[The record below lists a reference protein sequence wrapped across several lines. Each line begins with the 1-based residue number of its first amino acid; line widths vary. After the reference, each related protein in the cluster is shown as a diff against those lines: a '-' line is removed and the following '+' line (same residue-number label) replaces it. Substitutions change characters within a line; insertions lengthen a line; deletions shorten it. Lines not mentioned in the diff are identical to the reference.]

1 MHSAKSTNLNQMFD
15 VVSNPTDEVSEGNG
29 NLQYVYES
37 VLIAL
42 GVCWFLLIVFEL
54 YFGRDLIDAISFRV
68 QDATWLPANI
78 GPSRGLIGLHHFGD
92 FQIWL
97 GYAGIHNPF
106 AGFIKYPPQSPPQ
119 ALWLFKALLKLGFQ
133 QVIGIPKVLLGFWVI
148 SFVSWTKGSSIFL
161 KETGLQKSE
170 LRYLIAISALSAP
183 FIVTFD
189 RGSLQFIVIG
199 TSLLYFYYASNNR
212 NFLASIFFAV
222 AVSLKPYCAILI
234 LWPVCLRNWRAVWGA
249 LTLSFLLTIFAIW
262 LLPSSFNSSLRSLLG
277 ALSNHVAGP
286 NLSWLNDSVSS
297 PAAVWKFVNFIR
309 FQPLIN
315 KFESESQLFL
325 MLIGLTTLAA
335 IVVIISSQFSSKR
348 QTIILLLS
356 TTQLIVP
363 LSGLYT
369 PLWVLA
375 LLPLLVREVISLN
388 PQRKPMNAL
397 VDKLSGVFSL
407 FAIVSVLPLPGSIRV
422 GEYVYRYCA
431 TIAPLGMTVTIYIS
445 AFYVGVKTLRERLM
459 KSAASVL

>member
-1 MHSAKSTNLNQMFD
+1 MHSVKSTNLNQMFD
-15 VVSNPTDEVSEGNG
+15 EVSNPTNEFSESNE
-29 NLQYVYES
+29 NLQSVYEY

-42 GVCWFLLIVFEL
+42 GVCWFLLILLEF

-68 QDATWLPANI
+68 QDATWLPPNI
-78 GPSRGLIGLHHFGD
+78 GPSQELIGLHHFGD

-97 GYAGIHNPF
+97 GYAGIYNPF

-119 ALWLFKALLKLGFQ
+119 ALWLFKALLRLGFQ
-133 QVIGIPKVLLGFWVI
+133 QVIGIPKVLLGFWVL
-148 SFVSWTKGSSIFL
+148 SFVSWAKGSSIFF
-161 KETGLQKSE
+161 KEIGLQKSE

-189 RGSLQFIVIG
+189 RGSLQFIVVG
-199 TSLLYFYYASNNR
+199 ACLLYSHYASNNR
-212 NFLASIFFAV
+212 NFWASIFFAI

-249 LTLSFLLTIFAIW
+249 LTLSFLLTISAIW
-262 LLPSSFNSSLRSLLG
+262 MLPSSFNSGLRSFLS
-277 ALSNHVAGP
+277 ALSSHVAGP

-297 PAAVWKFVNFIR
+297 PAAVWKFVNLLR
-309 FQPLIN
+309 FQPLID

-325 MLIGLTTLAA
+325 MLIGLITLAS
-335 IVVIISSQFSSKR
+335 IVVIIASRFSSKR

-375 LLPLLVREVISLN
+375 LLPLLVREVVSLN
-388 PQRKPMNAL
+388 SRRKPVNIL
-397 VDKLSGVFSL
+397 VNKLSAIFSL
-407 FAIVSVLPLPGSIRV
+407 FAIVSLLPLPGSIRV

-431 TIAPLGMTVTIYIS
+431 TIAPMGMTGTIYAS
-445 AFYVGVKTLRERLM
+445 AFYIVVKTLRERLM
-459 KSAASVL
+459 KSTESML

>member
-1 MHSAKSTNLNQMFD
+1 MHSVKSTNLNQMFD
-15 VVSNPTDEVSEGNG
+15 EVSNPTNEFSESNK
-29 NLQYVYES
+29 NLQSVYEYI
-37 VLIAL
+37 LIAM
-42 GVCWFLLIVFEL
+42 GVCWFLLILLEF

-78 GPSRGLIGLHHFGD
+78 GPSRALIGLHHFGD

-97 GYAGIHNPF
+97 GYAGIYNPF

-133 QVIGIPKVLLGFWVI
+133 QVIGIPKVLLGFWVL
-148 SFVSWTKGSSIFL
+148 SFVSWAKGSSIFF
-161 KETGLQKSE
+161 KEIGLQKSE
-170 LRYLIAISALSAP
+170 LRYLMAISALSAP

-189 RGSLQFIVIG
+189 RGSLQFIVVG
-199 TSLLYFYYASNNR
+199 ACLLYSYHASNNR
-212 NFLASIFFAV
+212 NFWASIFFAI

-262 LLPSSFNSSLRSLLG
+262 MLPSSFNAGLRSFLS
-277 ALSNHVAGP
+277 ALSSHVAGP

-297 PAAVWKFVNFIR
+297 PAAVWKFVNLLR
-309 FQPLIN
+309 FQPLIG

-325 MLIGLTTLAA
+325 MLIGLITLAS
-335 IVVIISSQFSSKR
+335 IMVIIASRFSSKR

-375 LLPLLVREVISLN
+375 LLPLLVREVVSLTSR
-388 PQRKPMNAL
+388 QKPVNNL
-397 VDKLSGVFSL
+397 VNKLSAIFSL
-407 FAIVSVLPLPGSIRV
+407 FAIVSLLPLPGSIRV
-422 GEYVYRYCA
+422 GEYVHRYCA
-431 TIAPLGMTVTIYIS
+431 TIAPMGMTGTIYAS
-445 AFYVGVKTLRERLM
+445 AFYIGVKTLRERLM
-459 KSAASVL
+459 KSTESVL